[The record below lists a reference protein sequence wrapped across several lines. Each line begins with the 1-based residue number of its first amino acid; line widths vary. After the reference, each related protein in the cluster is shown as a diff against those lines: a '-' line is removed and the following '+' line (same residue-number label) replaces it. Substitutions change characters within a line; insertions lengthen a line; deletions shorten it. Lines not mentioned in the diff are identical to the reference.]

1 VCGFGEFIASEN
13 ALTSRR
19 GLARI
24 GLLALI
30 AAALS
35 GCCVLPYGARGHG
48 YGPYPY
54 GYPDGQR
61 PRGH

>member
-1 VCGFGEFIASEN
+1 LETTLN
-13 ALTSRR
+13 ARR

-35 GCCVLPYGARGHG
+35 GCCVYPYGAPRGHG
-48 YGPYPY
+48 YGHYQDNP
-54 GYPDGQR
+54 R
-61 PRGH
+61 PPGR